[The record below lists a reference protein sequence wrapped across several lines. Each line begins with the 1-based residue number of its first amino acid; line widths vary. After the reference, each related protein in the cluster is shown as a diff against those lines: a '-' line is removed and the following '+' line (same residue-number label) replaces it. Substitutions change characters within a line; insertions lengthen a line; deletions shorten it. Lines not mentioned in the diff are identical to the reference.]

1 MSRKTTI
8 EVKSLSFGYRNAA
21 KLLNDINFSLCEGDV
36 MTLLGPNGSG
46 KSTLLSCVMSFIT
59 DYDGEI
65 NICGK
70 DVKSYSARKI
80 ASLAAF
86 VPQLSQLAFDYCVKD
101 FIVMGRNAYLGYF
114 EQPSKSD
121 YEIVDKYQQLL
132 GISALS
138 DRSIS
143 ELSGGERQL
152 VYIARALVQEP
163 KIIILDEPTSALD
176 YGNSIKMID
185 IINKLRCIGYTIIM
199 TSHNPNHPLA
209 VGGYVAILNR
219 EHKFYFG
226 TVDATLNSDIL
237 SRLYD
242 TNIRIIY
249 LEEVGKWLCVNL

>member
-1 MSRKTTI
+1 MNRKKTI
-8 EVKSLSFGYRNAA
+8 EVKSLSFGYRDTT
-21 KLLNDINFSLCEGDV
+21 KLLNDVNFSLCEGDV

-46 KSTLLSCVMSFIT
+46 KSTLLSCIMNFIT
-59 DYDGEI
+59 DYDGKI

-70 DVKSYSARKI
+70 DVKSYSARKL
-80 ASLAAF
+80 ASLVAF
-86 VPQLSQLAFDYCVKD
+86 VPQLNELAFDYCVKD

-114 EQPSKSD
+114 EQPSKED

-185 IINKLRCIGYTIIM
+185 IINKLKCIGYTIIM
-199 TSHNPNHPLA
+199 TSHNPNQPLEI
-209 VGGYVAILNR
+209 GGYAGILNR
-219 EHKFYFG
+219 EHEFYFG
-226 TVDATLNSDIL
+226 TVEEILNGDIL
-237 SRLYD
+237 SKLYD
-242 TNIRIIY
+242 TNIQIIY
-249 LEEVGKWLCVNL
+249 LEEVRKWLCVNL